1 VVSSATLSAL
11 VGGQVVL
18 KVESLQR
25 TGSFKIRG
33 ALSKLDALGDEARRG
48 VVAGSAGNH
57 AQSLAFAARAA
68 GVPCEIYVPVGAS
81 IAKTEAARGYGASVI
96 VGGETVDNAVASAI
110 ARADE
115 AGMAF
120 VHPYDDLAVIAGQA
134 TLGLELLADVDDL
147 ARDRPVGGGGLASG
161 VAMAIK
167 RAGPA
172 VRVIGVQA
180 AVCAPYLGRPPAA
193 GPVPTLADGIAIKRP
208 GRITRPLVEHWLDDL
223 VAVEE
228 DDVAEAMMFLLERA
242 KLLVEGGGAVGV
254 AALSSG
260 LVTPADDGRTAVVLS
275 GGNVDLGVIPNLIR
289 RHETR
294 AGRRLLVYARIG
306 DRPGQLAALLMIF
319 ADAGANLIEVEHVR
333 EGVELHVRETG
344 VQAVLEVRD
353 RPHAL
358 AVLAAARGRPRRP
371 RSHDRLS
378 PAFQGSLE
386 PSCARRSA
394 PPPVPP
400 RRPPS
405 PLPPPLPGTSAPN
418 RYRIGADGRGSGGLG
433 GDGRGRAGDG
443 TL

>member
-1 VVSSATLSAL
+1 LTVVVDEEAIERARQAGAGVVVHTPVVSSATLSAAC
-11 VGGQVVL
+11 GGEIVL

-33 ALSKLDALGDEARRG
+33 AMSKVAALGSEAQRG

-57 AQSLAFAARAA
+57 AQAVAFAARAA
-68 GVPCEIYVPVGAS
+68 RVPCEIYVPLGAS

-96 VGGETVDNAVASAI
+96 VGGETVDDAVASAV

-120 VHPYDDLAVIAGQA
+120 VHPYDDAAVIAGQA

-147 ARDRPVGGGGLASG
+147 ALVVVPLGGGGLASG
-161 VAMAIK
+161 VALAVK
-167 RAGPA
+167 RARPA
-172 VRVIGVQA
+172 VQVIGVQA
-180 AVCAPYLGRPPAA
+180 AVCAPYLDRAPAA
-193 GPVPTLADGIAIKRP
+193 GPVPTLADGIAVKRP
-208 GRITRPLVEHWLDDL
+208 GRITRPLVEQWLDGV

-228 DDVAEAMMFLLERA
+228 DDVADAMMFLLERA

-254 AALSSG
+254 AAVRGG
-260 LVTPADDGRTAVVLS
+260 LVTPAAEGRTAIVLS

-294 AGRRLLVYARIG
+294 AGRRLIVFARIG
-306 DRPGQLAALLMIF
+306 DRPGQLAALLMVF

-358 AVLAAARGRPRRP
+358 AVLAAARAAG
-371 RSHDRLS
+371 HDVHES
-378 PAFQGSLE
+378 TA
-386 PSCARRSA
+386 
-394 PPPVPP
+394 
-400 RRPPS
+400 
-405 PLPPPLPGTSAPN
+405 T
-418 RYRIGADGRGSGGLG
+418 
-433 GDGRGRAGDG
+433 
-443 TL
+443 